1 MMQLCSVTGILYC
14 SVLWWLFPHL
24 FACVLVA
31 WNTSSIHLKN
41 VTIEFYASFTFLL
54 FLLNSCSIH
63 SLIFFPLH
71 CLLYYFG
78 EINTFYLTVYLS
90 IFLAKW
96 ASSTISAFPRLSQRH
111 AMPFSYEHWSSVPCT
126 LCLLNLLIIFIGKSF
141 YSQNSKKY
149 LILYTGELFPTL
161 CYVCVC
167 S

>member
-1 MMQLCSVTGILYC
+1 MSLLNFM
-14 SVLWWLFPHL
+14 
-24 FACVLVA
+24 LV
-31 WNTSSIHLKN
+31 
-41 VTIEFYASFTFLL
+41 LL
-54 FLLNSCSIH
+54 FSSFCWIPAQFILWF
-63 SLIFFPLH
+63 FFPLH

-149 LILYTGELFPTL
+149 FILYTGELFPTL